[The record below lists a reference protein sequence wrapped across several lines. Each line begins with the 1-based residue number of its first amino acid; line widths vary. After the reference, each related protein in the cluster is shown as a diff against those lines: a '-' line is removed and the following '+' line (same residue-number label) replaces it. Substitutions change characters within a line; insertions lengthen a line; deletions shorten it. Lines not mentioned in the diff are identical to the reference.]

1 MSDRP
6 ENFLR
11 CARVRIKMCRKD
23 YDWSVGL
30 VYNPRELPGVT
41 TARPGVA
48 GVLQVFAPPP
58 PISALPDRFRLLSRP
73 EQMGNKES
81 TIY

>member
-1 MSDRP
+1 
-6 ENFLR
+6 
-11 CARVRIKMCRKD
+11 MCRKD